1 MGYAFHMLCPR
12 YSGPLAPP
20 ALSAIRLLKPLSL
33 HKTLHCASMFEG
45 LQYTLKG
52 EAYYKRCK
60 EKHITNKASQA
71 IQSPRTVPFFL
82 LVSLLDGYSFPNVLV
97 KGIVAFKH

>member
-1 MGYAFHMLCPR
+1 MVVGIP
-12 YSGPLAPP
+12 
-20 ALSAIRLLKPLSL
+20 ILKHSRVM
-33 HKTLHCASMFEG
+33 CESM
-45 LQYTLKG
+45 
-52 EAYYKRCK
+52 
-60 EKHITNKASQA
+60 NDKASQA

>member
-1 MGYAFHMLCPR
+1 MNRFEPNYEEEYSIPLTPGYLSFLLTMVKGTLQSTSEFAFAN
-12 YSGPLAPP
+12 S
-20 ALSAIRLLKPLSL
+20 
-33 HKTLHCASMFEG
+33 
-45 LQYTLKG
+45 
-52 EAYYKRCK
+52 
-60 EKHITNKASQA
+60 NKASQA

>member
-1 MGYAFHMLCPR
+1 MFYL
-12 YSGPLAPP
+12 
-20 ALSAIRLLKPLSL
+20 AIRRGFLSP
-33 HKTLHCASMFEG
+33 
-45 LQYTLKG
+45 
-52 EAYYKRCK
+52 YKFATY
-60 EKHITNKASQA
+60 INKASQA

>member
-1 MGYAFHMLCPR
+1 MLTNDAV
-12 YSGPLAPP
+12 SFEQTGPDVSLP
-20 ALSAIRLLKPLSL
+20 ASHRQDIN
-33 HKTLHCASMFEG
+33 
-45 LQYTLKG
+45 
-52 EAYYKRCK
+52 
-60 EKHITNKASQA
+60 TNKASQA

>member
-1 MGYAFHMLCPR
+1 M
-12 YSGPLAPP
+12 
-20 ALSAIRLLKPLSL
+20 LLKVLRSNLIDYINLSKVL
-33 HKTLHCASMFEG
+33 N
-45 LQYTLKG
+45 
-52 EAYYKRCK
+52 
-60 EKHITNKASQA
+60 NKASQA

>member
-1 MGYAFHMLCPR
+1 M
-12 YSGPLAPP
+12 
-20 ALSAIRLLKPLSL
+20 AIKINMIIIMRKNV
-33 HKTLHCASMFEG
+33 
-45 LQYTLKG
+45 Q
-52 EAYYKRCK
+52 K
-60 EKHITNKASQA
+60 ENKKNTTTNINKNKASQA

>member
-1 MGYAFHMLCPR
+1 MVSPHYI
-12 YSGPLAPP
+12 
-20 ALSAIRLLKPLSL
+20 SAISKQNI
-33 HKTLHCASMFEG
+33 F
-45 LQYTLKG
+45 
-52 EAYYKRCK
+52 KRCIK
-60 EKHITNKASQA
+60 SKTSYAYQASEKTAVVIITQKNKASQA